1 MVENFESRG
10 PSAESLVYPVPQ
22 SGNLHQ
28 VPYRICNMFYIYN
41 TTRSNLLI
49 KFWFRVTS
57 AVICRY
63 DDDVDGIDDDD
74 DDDDDDDESIKM
86 SRYCS

>member
-1 MVENFESRG
+1 
-10 PSAESLVYPVPQ
+10 
-22 SGNLHQ
+22 
-28 VPYRICNMFYIYN
+28 MFYIYN

-63 DDDVDGIDDDD
+63 DDDDDGLDDDD
-74 DDDDDDDESIKM
+74 DDDDDDDEAIKM